1 MLGVARFPD
10 GLPEPQWLSDAA
22 VCQLIPRGCE
32 ARLRAGG
39 AVLVAKLE
47 RLKNFW
53 DKC

>member
-22 VCQLIPRGCE
+22 VCQLIPGGC
-32 ARLRAGG
+32 LREQEVQWPNSTALGIS
-39 AVLVAKLE
+39 
-47 RLKNFW
+47 KNFW